1 MSFRNKDY
9 PKTPIVSLEIPLWSE
24 KEQHDFIV
32 DRVRVHEQARKEY
45 LITGETPECTD
56 EERWKIPDK
65 WALMTEGKKRALK
78 LYNTESE
85 AYQNI
90 GDNEYVEFREGKANK
105 CESYCP
111 ANQFCSQF
119 LNK

>member
-1 MSFRNKDY
+1 
-9 PKTPIVSLEIPLWSE
+9 
-24 KEQHDFIV
+24 
-32 DRVRVHEQARKEY
+32 
-45 LITGETPECTD
+45 
-56 EERWKIPDK
+56 
-65 WALMTEGKKRALK
+65 MTEGKKRALK

-105 CESYCP
+105 CENYCP

-119 LNK
+119 LGK